1 MNLIIQTDCDIHATL
16 AERREIA
23 IIWCIDDVKEVR
35 PDLNEDQCW
44 QVLQNVERHHDATV
58 GISWEVLDIVAGIL
72 FGDAAKEP
80 DQ

>member
-1 MNLIIQTDCDIHATL
+1 MTIQIDNHIHSIL

-23 IIWCIDDVKEVR
+23 IVWCIDDVKEVR

-44 QVLQNVERHHDATV
+44 QVLQHAKRHHDATV

>member
-1 MNLIIQTDCDIHATL
+1 MTIQIDNHIYSIL

-23 IIWCIDDVKEVR
+23 IVWCIDDVKEVR
-35 PDLNEDQCW
+35 PDLNNNQCW
-44 QVLQNVERHHDATV
+44 QVLQHAKRQHDATV

>member
-1 MNLIIQTDCDIHATL
+1 MTIQIDNHIHSIL

-23 IIWCIDDVKEVR
+23 IVWCIDDVKEVR
-35 PDLNEDQCW
+35 PDLNNNQCW
-44 QVLQNVERHHDATV
+44 QVLQHAKRQHDATV

>member
-44 QVLQNVERHHDATV
+44 QVLQHAKRHYDATV

>member
-1 MNLIIQTDCDIHATL
+1 MTIQIDNHIHSIL
-16 AERREIA
+16 AQRREIA
-23 IIWCIDDVKEVR
+23 IVWCLDDVKEVR
-35 PDLNEDQCW
+35 PDLNNNQCW
-44 QVLQNVERHHDATV
+44 QVLQHAQRHHDATV